1 MHHHP
6 SQKLDTSKRQ
16 RLFQVSS
23 TEFAAHGFTQAS
35 LNRIISEVGMSKSS
49 FYHYFKNKTD
59 LFLQTID
66 QAMGPVLE
74 SHVTI
79 DIDALTA
86 ENLWP
91 SLLQMGGELI
101 ETFNNSPELIE
112 VTRMF
117 YRCMDA
123 PDECELIAPYMQ
135 AFTGWLSQIIRR
147 GQALGKFRTD
157 LPESLLIDVLMAMG
171 MSIDRWMLARWD
183 DFSQTERLKVSHNTF
198 DLFVQMLTPKALA
211 Q

>member
-1 MHHHP
+1 MLQHP
-6 SQKLDTSKRQ
+6 SQKLDANKRQ
-16 RLFQVSS
+16 RLFQVSGA
-23 TEFAAHGFTQAS
+23 EFAAHGFKQAS
-35 LNRIISEVGMSKSS
+35 LNRIISEIGMSKSS
-49 FYHYFKNKTD
+49 FYHYFTNKTD

-91 SLLQMGGELI
+91 NLLQIAGELI
-101 ETFNNSPELIE
+101 ETINKTPDLIV

-123 PDECELIAPYMQ
+123 PDECELVAPYMQ
-135 AFTGWLSQIIRR
+135 AFTGWLTQIIHR

-157 LPESLLIDVLMAMG
+157 LPESLLIDILLAMG

-183 DFSQTERLKVSHNTF
+183 DFSLVERMNISRDTF
-198 DLFVQMLTPKALA
+198 DLFVQLLTPKTGNT
-211 Q
+211 